1 MIGEYFTSLTRIGV
15 PIFFMIT
22 GFFYSYPTAKRQIKK
37 ILVLFISSNLLY
49 LLWKIALTA
58 VKGEISRFLSKIFT
72 VKNMV
77 KFLLLNES
85 YLQSH
90 LWYLGAILYVLI
102 LVTMIFRLE
111 QKHRWKLKKAL
122 YILVSF
128 LLLGDLVL
136 GKYSLLLLHQEFPYI
151 IVRNWL
157 FVGLPYF
164 TIGMWL
170 KEHLEYV
177 ETKARK
183 NKLFAIISVTT
194 ITTLIERYMLVTN
207 NLNPTRD
214 HYLSTTFLAISVF
227 LFFLFYISPKKSML
241 SRIGKQDSTWIY
253 ILHPILITILDT
265 AMKHIGIGEVYNDL
279 RPTIVFSV
287 TTVVVEVVMIAQ
299 KKIRA

>member
-1 MIGEYFTSLTRIGV
+1 MEDSTDCC
-15 PIFFMIT
+15 
-22 GFFYSYPTAKRQIKK
+22 
-37 ILVLFISSNLLY
+37 
-49 LLWKIALTA
+49 
-58 VKGEISRFLSKIFT
+58 KGEISRFLSKIFT

-299 KKIRA
+299 KR